1 MRWCSQTGD
10 QTSSRELSRLELIKT
25 NSLEASMKSRIS
37 LLLLTLVLAASSTLT
52 AQASACTNM
61 TIKGAWVQS
70 LQGLI
75 FLPDGTSLVLTG
87 VTKTTY
93 DGLGSLTVL
102 DASGVNGNV
111 PAGWR
116 TGSGSYTVNPDCTGT
131 ETISFPGQPD
141 IHAQFVVAQ
150 SGNKLHYVNID
161 AGISLAGEVER
172 FNAPKCEERH

>member
-1 MRWCSQTGD
+1 MKRS
-10 QTSSRELSRLELIKT
+10 LVRLINK
-25 NSLEASMKSRIS
+25 NSLEASMKYRTS
-37 LLLLTLVLAASSTLT
+37 LLLLILALAASSTLT
-52 AQASACTNM
+52 AHASDCTNR
-61 TIKGAWVQS
+61 TIKGAWVQH

-93 DGLGSLTVL
+93 DGFGNLTVL
-102 DASGVNGNV
+102 DASGVNGHV
-111 PAGWR
+111 PTGWR
-116 TGSGSYTVNPDCTGT
+116 TGSGTYTVNPDCTGT

-150 SGNKLHYVNID
+150 SGNKIHYVNVD
-161 AGISLAGEVER
+161 PGISLSGEVER

>member
-1 MRWCSQTGD
+1 
-10 QTSSRELSRLELIKT
+10 
-25 NSLEASMKSRIS
+25 MKFRIS
-37 LLLLTLVLAASSTLT
+37 LFILTLALAASSTLT
-52 AQASACTNM
+52 AHAKDCTNM
-61 TIKGAWVQS
+61 TIKGSWVQS

-75 FLPDGTSLVLTG
+75 FLPNGTSLVLTG

-93 DGLGSLTVL
+93 DGFGNLTVL

-111 PAGWR
+111 PPGWR

-150 SGNKLHYVNID
+150 SGNKLHYVNVD
-161 AGISLAGEVER
+161 AGISLSGEVER
-172 FNAPKCEERH
+172 FIAPKCEERH

>member
-1 MRWCSQTGD
+1 
-10 QTSSRELSRLELIKT
+10 
-25 NSLEASMKSRIS
+25 MKSRIS
-37 LLLLTLVLAASSTLT
+37 LVLLILALAASSTLT
-52 AQASACTNM
+52 AHASGCTNQ
-61 TIKGAWVQS
+61 TIKGTWGQN

-75 FLPDGTSLVLTG
+75 FLPNGTSLVLTG

-93 DGLGSLTVL
+93 DGLGNLTAV
-102 DASGVNGNV
+102 DSSGVNGNV

-116 TGSGSYTVNPDCTGT
+116 TGTGTYTVNPDCTGT

-161 AGISLAGEVER
+161 AGISLSGEAER
-172 FNAPKCEERH
+172 SNAPQCEERH

>member
-1 MRWCSQTGD
+1 
-10 QTSSRELSRLELIKT
+10 
-25 NSLEASMKSRIS
+25 MKFRIS
-37 LLLLTLVLAASSTLT
+37 LFILTLALAASSTLT
-52 AQASACTNM
+52 AHARGCTNM
-61 TIKGAWVQS
+61 TIKGSWVQS

-75 FLPDGTSLVLTG
+75 FLPNGTSLVLTG

-93 DGLGSLTVL
+93 DGFGNLTVL

-111 PAGWR
+111 PPGWR
-116 TGSGSYTVNPDCTGT
+116 TGSGSYTVNSDCTGT

-150 SGNKLHYVNID
+150 SGNKLHYVNVD
-161 AGISLAGEVER
+161 AGISLSGEVER

>member
-1 MRWCSQTGD
+1 
-10 QTSSRELSRLELIKT
+10 
-25 NSLEASMKSRIS
+25 MKFRTS
-37 LLLLTLVLAASSTLT
+37 LLLLTFALAASSTLT
-52 AQASACTNM
+52 AHASGCTIRTM
-61 TIKGAWVQS
+61 KGAWVQH

-87 VTKTTY
+87 VTKSTY
-93 DGLGSLTVL
+93 DGLGNISVL

-111 PAGWR
+111 PTGWR

-131 ETISFPGQPD
+131 ETISFPGQAD

-161 AGISLAGEVER
+161 PGISLSGEVER

>member
-1 MRWCSQTGD
+1 MKIRV
-10 QTSSRELSRLELIKT
+10 
-25 NSLEASMKSRIS
+25 SLF
-37 LLLLTLVLAASSTLT
+37 LLTLALAASSTLT
-52 AQASACTNM
+52 AHASGCTNR
-61 TIKGAWVQS
+61 TIKGTWVQS

-93 DGLGSLTVL
+93 DGLGNLTSL

-161 AGISLAGEVER
+161 PGISLSGEVER
-172 FNAPKCEERH
+172 FNAPRHEDRD

>member
-1 MRWCSQTGD
+1 
-10 QTSSRELSRLELIKT
+10 
-25 NSLEASMKSRIS
+25 MKSRIS
-37 LLLLTLVLAASSTLT
+37 LLFLTFVLAASSTLT
-52 AQASACTNM
+52 ANASGCTNM

-111 PAGWR
+111 PTGWR

-131 ETISFPGQPD
+131 ETISFPGQAD
-141 IHAQFVVAQ
+141 IHAQFLVAQ
-150 SGNKLHYVNID
+150 SGNKLHYVNVD
-161 AGISLAGEVER
+161 PGISLAGEVER
-172 FNAPKCEERH
+172 FVAPSVR